1 MTVPKTTLFESDDE
15 TEVEAKKPARKKA
28 TKSRGA
34 SADLGRELEQSL
46 VNHWQSLLSNLMASQ
61 WPPVDSVLRS

>member
-1 MTVPKTTLFESDDE
+1 VGD
-15 TEVEAKKPARKKA
+15 
-28 TKSRGA
+28 SRGA
-34 SADLGRELEQSL
+34 SADLGRELEQRL